1 MSYQEALIYYY
12 LISKQKF
19 VTFCNTMRVYLLGFS
34 NFEMISNNKK
44 VNLTYWFLLY
54 KFLTKMINFTNLVK
68 NMLIGLRNKCDIN
81 ADKIHI
87 TKVTFKGEKTII
99 LDKNL
104 IENKNEIRIGDVI
117 DKIENIE
124 PDENMMECI
133 ILNFELVNSEENKIC
148 LKELVIKY
156 RDMDGNFHHTI
167 KNILDFN
174 TIPYS
179 DDAKLNIKFIKNRKI
194 ISEEKLLN
202 EVYDTHINKFLKS

>member
-54 KFLTKMINFTNLVK
+54 NFLTKMINLTDSIRNR
-68 NMLIGLRNKCDIN
+68 LIVLRSKCDIN

-104 IENKNEIRIGDVI
+104 IENKSEIKIGDVI
-117 DKIENIE
+117 NKIENIE
-124 PDENMMECI
+124 PDENMMGCI

-156 RDMDGNFHHTI
+156 RDMDGIFHHTI

-174 TIPYS
+174 TIPYL
-179 DDAKLNIKFIKNRKI
+179 DDTKLNIKIIKNKKI
-194 ISEEKLLN
+194 VTEEKLLK
-202 EVYDTHINKFLKS
+202 EVYDTHINNFLK